1 VVPGL
6 EPVLVAGPLVAA
18 IIGGME
24 SAIVVGGLRS
34 IGAGLLSIGVPKN
47 SFLNYET
54 AIKVGRYVVVAHG
67 DESEVDRPRRIL
79 GTMQSESATA
89 PTA

>member
-24 SAIVVGGLRS
+24 SAIVVGELS
-34 IGAGLLSIGVPKN
+34 AIGAGLLSIGVPKN

-54 AIKVGRYVVVAHG
+54 AIKAGRYVVAHG
-67 DESEVDRPRRIL
+67 DESDVDRPRRIL